1 MLFQNILLM
10 KNKKAN
16 PRITFKQAVEATPDV
31 ATGFRKGLTALGTY
45 SSKISVSDTK
55 HLQGS
60 VDIDKSTT
68 AKYPN
73 SNRWDYA
80 LAYKGEIFFIE
91 VHSANSSE
99 VRTVLR
105 KLQWLKDWLHQ
116 EAPKINELKAKNQ
129 SPFYWIQSKGFAIP
143 KTSPQYR
150 AAEGVGLKPIVKLNL
165 N

>member
-1 MLFQNILLM
+1 M
-10 KNKKAN
+10 KNKKTT
-16 PRITFKQAVEATPDV
+16 PVMTFKQVVEATPDV
-31 ATGFRKGLTALGTY
+31 ATGFKTGLIALGAY
-45 SSKISVSDTK
+45 SSKVSVSDT
-55 HLQGS
+55 HLLEGS
-60 VDIDKSTT
+60 IDIDTCTT

-80 LAYKGEIFFIE
+80 FAFKGEVFFIE

-99 VRTVLR
+99 VKTVLK
-105 KLQWLKDWLHQ
+105 KLQWLKDWLLHQ
-116 EAPKINELKAKNQ
+116 APEINKLKAKSQ

-150 AAEGVGLKPIVKLNL
+150 AAEAAGLKPIAKLNL